1 MPKIEPL
8 ISYKNNPSF
17 QNVDLFLLCA
27 LFYGGDFMEDSVV
40 LQEWCQALLLVDP
53 EGILRSHHNS
63 VVKFRNHFMREVTSE
78 GLLMIMS

>member
-1 MPKIEPL
+1 
-8 ISYKNNPSF
+8 
-17 QNVDLFLLCA
+17 
-27 LFYGGDFMEDSVV
+27 MEDSVV